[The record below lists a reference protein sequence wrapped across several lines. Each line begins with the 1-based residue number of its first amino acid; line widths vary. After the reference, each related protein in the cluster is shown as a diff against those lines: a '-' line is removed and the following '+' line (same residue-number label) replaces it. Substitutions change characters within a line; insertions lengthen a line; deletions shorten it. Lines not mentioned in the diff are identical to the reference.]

1 MMTNNHTSTTIDMKI
16 QFRGENRIV
25 SIRQQADNNHQV
37 NLYRVLKQQVTRL
50 FQLSEQQVNNGRIQ
64 YVDDEEDLVI
74 VDSNSELLTAIR
86 VQREIMG
93 QKIVK
98 FTWIGDTQP
107 TVTMTQQEHTEQ
119 QTEPHSAPSVDN
131 IDITTAAT
139 PSVAQPKWHMRNV
152 RERQLQKVQMKRE
165 IQALK
170 QDMRQLKREQKQK
183 SLVLKSLSTGGD
195 SNSCGGGTTMTA
207 ITSTTTDKTA
217 SVRLAE
223 HKMEKMKKRM
233 QLKMDKKMEMQLD
246 REAKRI
252 FKLNSR
258 AITQSL
264 KRGEFPTHITSLVID
279 AETMVKNIR
288 KLQLKSEDEYS
299 IEHLCQTLIHLL
311 VKLTEQC
318 IRDNHQNLKM
328 KILVPT
334 PEFAS
339 VMERWIQKEQSS
351 AVLNTDNVQIVSA
364 LPTYTNVGEL
374 LTSVVQAMVNESSGD
389 DSAKNSI
396 LLVSNPK
403 NVQQSVS
410 ENPNLNFV
418 FCRRMVKYLLPLA
431 GMCDMK
437 SKQQKKFELK
447 HHGHHHHH
455 RHSIENSGGPHFV
468 ANI

>member
-1 MMTNNHTSTTIDMKI
+1 
-16 QFRGENRIV
+16 
-25 SIRQQADNNHQV
+25 
-37 NLYRVLKQQVTRL
+37 
-50 FQLSEQQVNNGRIQ
+50 
-64 YVDDEEDLVI
+64 
-74 VDSNSELLTAIR
+74 
-86 VQREIMG
+86 MG

-98 FTWIGDTQP
+98 FTWIGDAQP
-107 TVTMTQQEHTEQ
+107 TVTMTQQQLESQ
-119 QTEPHSAPSVDN
+119 SAPSVDN
-131 IDITTAAT
+131 IDITSTTAAT
-139 PSVAQPKWHMRNV
+139 PSVAQPKWHTRNL
-152 RERQLQKVQMKRE
+152 RERQLQKVQMKWE

-183 SLVLKSLSTGGD
+183 SPVLKSLSTGGD
-195 SNSCGGGTTMTA
+195 SNSCGGGTTIAA
-207 ITSTTTDKTA
+207 ITSPPPDKTA
-217 SVRLAE
+217 PVRLAE

-233 QLKMDKKMEMQLD
+233 QMKMDKKMEKQMD

-311 VKLTEQC
+311 VKLTEQF

-339 VMERWIQKEQSS
+339 VMERWIQMEQSS

-374 LTSVVQAMVNESSGD
+374 LTSVVQAMVNESSD

-396 LLVSNPK
+396 LLVSKPK

-418 FCRRMVKYLLPLA
+418 FCRRMVKYMLHLA
-431 GMCDMK
+431 GMLDMK
-437 SKQQKKFELK
+437 SKKQKNFELK

-455 RHSIENSGGPHFV
+455 RHHRHGVENSGGPHFV